1 MGVKEI
7 VYEHLYG
14 YKASLKS
21 MNINDS
27 TTFDQLGF
35 DSIDKLEMLM
45 AIEDKF
51 GVTFPEDL
59 QVAAM
64 GELIAKI
71 EELKK

>member
-1 MGVKEI
+1 MDVKEI
-7 VYEHLYG
+7 VYNHLFS

-21 MNINDS
+21 MDINDS

-35 DSIDKLEMLM
+35 DSLDKLEMLM

-59 QVAAM
+59 HVTTM
-64 GELIAKI
+64 GELITKI
-71 EELKK
+71 EELK